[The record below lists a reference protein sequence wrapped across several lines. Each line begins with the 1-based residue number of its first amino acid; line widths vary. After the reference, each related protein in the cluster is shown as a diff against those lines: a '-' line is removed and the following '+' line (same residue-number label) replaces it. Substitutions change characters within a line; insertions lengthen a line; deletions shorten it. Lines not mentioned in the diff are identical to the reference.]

1 MVFGKKK
8 NHHKCRQSL
17 NKLSDDKKSFLVDV
31 FKQNSTL
38 DIHNFEY
45 LLSVLMYYYTNLNK
59 DLNEDLNEDLN
70 DNGEDICSKIYNM
83 VKNLSDKKITNK
95 EIDIDK
101 FILKNEEINK
111 YTEYISNHLKS
122 KPSEHPRIIKF
133 NTTKP
138 KTKKVRFAKK
148 NSFNSNNIFF
158 STVALGKKKSIKKR
172 KGKGKK
178 PSLRRKKKTKGN

>member
-8 NHHKCRQSL
+8 NPHKCRQTL
-17 NKLSDDKKSFLVDV
+17 NNLSDVKKDFLVDV
-31 FKQNSTL
+31 FKNATL
-38 DIHNFEY
+38 DIHTFEY
-45 LLSVLMYYYTNLNK
+45 LLSVLMYYYTN
-59 DLNEDLNEDLN
+59 LNEDLNEDLN

-83 VKNLSDKKITNK
+83 VKSLSDKKIKNK
-95 EIDIDK
+95 EIDIDA
-101 FILKNEEINK
+101 FILNNEEINK

-133 NTTKP
+133 NTNTKPKP

-148 NSFNSNNIFF
+148 NSSNSNNIFF

-178 PSLRRKKKTKGN
+178 PSLRKKKKKTKGN

>member
-8 NHHKCRQSL
+8 NPHKCRQTL
-17 NKLSDDKKSFLVDV
+17 NNLSDVKKDFLVVV
-31 FKQNSTL
+31 FKKNATL

-45 LLSVLMYYYTNLNK
+45 LLSVLMYYYTN
-59 DLNEDLNEDLN
+59 LNEDLN

-83 VKNLSDKKITNK
+83 VKNLSDKEIKNK
-95 EIDIDK
+95 EIDINE
-101 FILKNEEINK
+101 FILNNDEINK

-133 NTTKP
+133 NTNKP
-138 KTKKVRFAKK
+138 KEKKVIFANK

-158 STVALGKKKSIKKR
+158 SSVALGKKKSIKKR
-172 KGKGKK
+172 KGKCKK

>member
-8 NHHKCRQSL
+8 NPHKCRQTL
-17 NKLSDDKKSFLVDV
+17 NNLSDVKKSFLVDV
-31 FKQNSTL
+31 FKKNATL
-38 DIHNFEY
+38 DIHTFEY

-59 DLNEDLNEDLN
+59 DLN

-83 VKNLSDKKITNK
+83 VKNLSDNEIKNK
-95 EIDIDK
+95 EIDINE
-101 FILKNEEINK
+101 FILINNEEINK

-133 NTTKP
+133 NTN
-138 KTKKVRFAKK
+138 KTKEKKVIFANK
-148 NSFNSNNIFF
+148 NSFSSNNLFF
-158 STVALGKKKSIKKR
+158 SSGALGKKKSIKKR

>member
-8 NHHKCRQSL
+8 NPHKCRQTL
-17 NKLSDDKKSFLVDV
+17 NNLSDVKKDFLVDV
-31 FKQNSTL
+31 FKNATL
-38 DIHNFEY
+38 DIHTFEY
-45 LLSVLMYYYTNLNK
+45 LLSVLMYYYTN
-59 DLNEDLNEDLN
+59 LNEDLNEDLN

-83 VKNLSDKKITNK
+83 VKNLSDKKIKNK
-95 EIDIDK
+95 EIDIDE
-101 FILKNEEINK
+101 FILNNEEINK

-133 NTTKP
+133 NTNTKH

-148 NSFNSNNIFF
+148 NSSNSNNTFF

-178 PSLRRKKKTKGN
+178 PSLRKKKKKTKGN